1 MKEAI
6 NVCHNKEKVVCCSSS
21 SKVAT
26 KKSNNPIREL
36 NQQYQSCIH
45 PSLVSSLF
53 FFLLG
58 CPKTAWSVVHV
69 ASFLQQPINI
79 ALHTKQHLSSFFPQ
93 DACCPLLSI
102 RNAWALL
109 ALVTGKYY
117 PISLSFSF
125 LFIDI
130 NHAYRGS
137 AVGKIIGQNVL
148 KHKDIFETEVR
159 QWVFEETF
167 KGEKLTTLINRD
179 HENPK

>member
-1 MKEAI
+1 MLSTTI
-6 NVCHNKEKVVCCSSS
+6 NKE
-21 SKVAT
+21 
-26 KKSNNPIREL
+26 R
-36 NQQYQSCIH
+36 
-45 PSLVSSLF
+45 VSIIGSGNWQVL
-53 FFLLG
+53 
-58 CPKTAWSVVHV
+58 S
-69 ASFLQQPINI
+69 
-79 ALHTKQHLSSFFPQ
+79 HLSF
-93 DACCPLLSI
+93 
-102 RNAWALL
+102 
-109 ALVTGKYY
+109 
-117 PISLSFSF
+117 SFSF